1 MGASGT
7 GRQPPQRP
15 RGHQNLRSLLTRK
28 RGLWEMEG
36 ASRAQRASGQVCA
49 WKGAQGSVCRQT
61 QRKEAPSQGR
71 RQRGHQPSAGS

>member
-1 MGASGT
+1 
-7 GRQPPQRP
+7 
-15 RGHQNLRSLLTRK
+15 
-28 RGLWEMEG
+28 MEG